1 MARITEKTD
10 YEAIEPGVYPA
21 ELIDYSDTRPD
32 GTPLMSGT
40 RYGDPKPQWRFVF
53 ELDLPEEEGR
63 TISAWIN
70 KPLSMDA
77 IAPNANLALM
87 AQALMPSIAIGADWE
102 LDDLLHKRC
111 RLQVE
116 TFARED
122 GTEGTKIGKYY
133 PLKRDG
139 AEKARKVPTAASVPP
154 F

>member
-1 MARITEKTD
+1 MARIVERS
-10 YEAIEPGVYPA
+10 EFEPIEPGVYPA

-32 GTPLMSGT
+32 GTPLMSGA
-40 RYGDPKPQWRFVF
+40 RFGEPKPQWRFVF
-53 ELDLPEEEGR
+53 EVDLPDEDGR

-70 KPLSMDA
+70 KPLSMEN

-87 AQALMPSIAIGADWE
+87 AQALMPSIAIGADWD

-111 RLQVE
+111 RIQVE
-116 TFARED
+116 TFKRED

-133 PLKRDG
+133 PLKRDR
-139 AEKARKVPTAASVPP
+139 AEKSEKTATVP